1 MTPLAAAAGSG
12 PRALLPAVWLTNRLA
27 EEIVGFLRLAAAV
40 PRAVELDVT
49 AGLEGRTVSGVWA
62 RFAPAPGFAA
72 RITARGILPWLLWL
86 GVNLLPA
93 QPAAVPVPP
102 ARVTDTRPVLAPIV
116 PEQSAA
122 ALTPSEWT
130 KHRTALLAAW
140 RQQLGPLPAAKVAL
154 DTEILS
160 TEELPDFTR
169 QHVRYRV
176 EEGVTAD
183 GYLLTP
189 RGRAGK
195 LPAVVVFHQTTKS
208 QAQQVAGL
216 DTSNPELMHGVQLVR
231 RGYVVWAPRCFIFA
245 EGADYA
251 GHVVAMQR
259 KHPDWTGMARMTW
272 DAVRAMDFILTQPNV
287 DPERVGG
294 LGHSLGAKEVLYAAA
309 FDERYQAVVFSEG
322 GIGLTFSNW
331 DAPWYLG
338 PQIRWPDFDLEH
350 HQLMALIAPRAFLLL
365 AGDSA
370 DSDRSEAFIAAVRPI
385 YRLFGAEKNLG
396 WLNHRTGHRYP
407 PSAQTAAEDFL
418 EAHLGR

>member
-1 MTPLAAAAGSG
+1 M
-12 PRALLPAVWLTNRLA
+12 
-27 EEIVGFLRLAAAV
+27 
-40 PRAVELDVT
+40 
-49 AGLEGRTVSGVWA
+49 
-62 RFAPAPGFAA
+62 
-72 RITARGILPWLLWL
+72 L
-86 GVNLLPA
+86 G
-93 QPAAVPVPP
+93 
-102 ARVTDTRPVLAPIV
+102 PIV
-116 PEQSAA
+116 PEQPNGI
-122 ALTPSEWT
+122 LTPASWSD
-130 KHRTALLAAW
+130 HRAALLAAW
-140 RQQLGPLPAAKVAL
+140 RQRLGPLPAEKVPL
-154 DTEILS
+154 DPEVLS

-176 EEGVTAD
+176 EEGVTTD

-189 RGRAGK
+189 RGLAGK
-195 LPAVVVFHQTTKS
+195 RPAVVVFHQTTKS

-216 DTSNPELMHGVQLVR
+216 DASNPELMHGVQLVR

-259 KHPDWTGMARMTW
+259 KHPDRTGMARMTW
-272 DAVRAMDFILTQPNV
+272 DAVRAMDFLLTQPNV
-287 DPERVGG
+287 DSGRVGG

-309 FDERYQAVVFSEG
+309 FDERYKVVVFSEG

-338 PQIRWPDFDLEH
+338 PQIRRPDFGLEH

-370 DSDRSEAFIAAVRPI
+370 DSDRSGAFIDAVRPI
-385 YRLFGAEKNLG
+385 YRLLGADRSLD

-407 PSAQTAAEDFL
+407 PSAQAAAEAFL